1 MPEQFSQPSAEKY
14 LEVIE
19 SRAYTELLQA
29 QERVD
34 SLMQEIK
41 KVFTQTPDIRE
52 AERII
57 LETYASQLSVAQN
70 DASRALEDWVDSI
83 REQHELLSSD
93 RP

>member
-83 REQHELLSSD
+83 REQHQLLSSD

>member
-41 KVFTQTPDIRE
+41 KVFAQTPDIRE

-83 REQHELLSSD
+83 REQHQLLSSD